1 VLEGLGRGS
10 PSLLR
15 DPPEKACELPAA
27 GRISNAGLRLGCS
40 LRTSPKASRAWAA
53 RVVLGICRLPLPLAL
68 ALRAWIATMSG
79 TMLRAGGKALVDQT
93 PPTRFAST
101 TDGKAD

>member
-1 VLEGLGRGS
+1 
-10 PSLLR
+10 
-15 DPPEKACELPAA
+15 
-27 GRISNAGLRLGCS
+27 
-40 LRTSPKASRAWAA
+40 
-53 RVVLGICRLPLPLAL
+53 
-68 ALRAWIATMSG
+68 MSG